1 MRRFRRRLGAGEFF
15 MLGSFAVAA
24 VVTVLLVLPPGSTTA
39 QAGWTMTDSGP
50 LGPADRDLL
59 IKVRQAGLWEIP
71 TSQQAQQRGQSA
83 RLKEVAGHIIEDHL
97 KLDVEVR
104 AVAAE
109 LDVALPSTA
118 SADQQTW
125 MAQISAAS
133 AADYDREYT
142 NLLRQAHGKVF
153 SVVAAVRAG
162 TRNDEV
168 RKFAAKANAAV
179 LRHMTLL
186 ESIGLVNYSDLPEP
200 PAPR

>member
-1 MRRFRRRLGAGEFF
+1 
-15 MLGSFAVAA
+15 MLGSFAAAAA
-24 VVTVLLVLPPGSTTA
+24 VTVVLVLPPGSTTA
-39 QAGWTMTDSGP
+39 QAGWTMADSGP

-59 IKVRQAGLWEIP
+59 VKVRQAGLWEIP

-97 KLDVEVR
+97 KLDVETR
-104 AVAAE
+104 AVAAK
-109 LDVALPSTA
+109 LNVPLPSA
-118 SADQQTW
+118 PSADQQTW

-133 AADYDREYT
+133 PANYDSEYT

-153 SVVAAVRAG
+153 AVVALVRAG

-186 ESIGLVNYSDLPEP
+186 ESIGLVNYSELPEP